1 MGSVPGSIRAL
12 YGLYGLP
19 EVFATCAQRAACASG
34 AAWRRNILYNLDC
47 GTAWSTSVHISFSHL
62 SFSIRFVERVLIS
75 ATGKV
80 LRAAEHEF
88 VDLPCW
94 L

>member
-1 MGSVPGSIRAL
+1 MVFPKNN
-12 YGLYGLP
+12 GLYSG
-19 EVFATCAQRAACASG
+19 THRTACASG
-34 AAWRRNILYNLDC
+34 AAWRTNILYSLDC
-47 GTAWSTSVHISFSHL
+47 GTAWSPSVHISFSHL